1 MKRHLIKLMTIGA
14 VATMMLASCNKNENG
29 TADANVPENGFRAT
43 IEQPT
48 GNNGSSRT
56 HINPDWAN
64 DANTDVLWTADDQ
77 IKVANNGGAE
87 GCDILTYQLTNGENT
102 SSGTFY
108 TGEAHDDF
116 FTPNYVAAYP
126 AEQVTDINGT
136 TVTFNVPATQTY
148 KANSFGEGT
157 MPMVASST
165 TQSLAFKNVFGGIC
179 FPLTGNGV
187 VDHIVLTGGTS
198 DHLSGEFSVDSETGV
213 PTYQSGG
220 GNSVTLDCSAP
231 TVTLDATTPTYF
243 CIMVPPT
250 TLASGFSIEVV
261 DNAGGSKTLSTTA
274 NPNIT
279 RSNISKVNTNL
290 WADNIPQGAISGLF
304 SVSAT
309 QQVYFSQG
317 NLQYQASTSTWRF
330 AENQYDYVGNA
341 DNGTVYEGETKC
353 NNALIAED
361 YTGWIDLFGWG
372 TSGWNSGANEYMP
385 YSTSGTSTDYYLGGV
400 ITNNLTGDYAK
411 ADWGVYHSS
420 TTAGN
425 GGIVS
430 NGNGGAWRTL
440 AKDEWDYLVNLRSA
454 NTVNGMPDARY
465 AKATVNNVA
474 GLILFPDSYIHPDGV
489 TQPTNVNTANADF
502 TVNNYDGDAWTSME
516 DAGCV
521 FLPAAGYRNGTK
533 VNTAGSTGHYWST
546 STRTTASSFVHMLLI
561 TSSAVNS
568 DSFSAR
574 FIGSSVRLVC
584 PAE

>member
-1 MKRHLIKLMTIGA
+1 MTIGA

-220 GNSVTLDCSAP
+220 GNSVTLDCSAT

-250 TLASGFSIEVV
+250 MLASGFSIEVV

-279 RSNISKVNTNL
+279 RSNIRKVNSNL
-290 WADNIPQGAISGLF
+290 TVEVVAPAGALGGTF
-304 SVSAT
+304 SVSDNLK
-309 QQVYFSQG
+309 VHFSQG
-317 NLQYQASTSTWRF
+317 NLKYSNGTWSF
-330 AENQYDYVGNA
+330 HENQYDLCFTANGYVSSS
-341 DNGTVYEGETKC
+341 Y
-353 NNALIAED
+353 AED
-361 YTGWIDLFGWG
+361 GTFDLFGWG
-372 TSGWNSGANEYMP
+372 TSGWNSGANAYLP
-385 YSTSGTSTDYYLGGV
+385 YSTSTTASDYRPGGAY
-400 ITNNLTGDYAK
+400 TNCLTGGYAK
-411 ADWGVYHSS
+411 ADWGVYNAIS
-420 TTAGN
+420 N
-425 GGIVS
+425 GG
-430 NGNGGAWRTL
+430 NAAGQWRTL
-440 AKDEWDYLVNLRSA
+440 TKNEWMYLFDTRETGH
-454 NTVNGMPDARY
+454 TVNSTENARY
-465 AKATVNNVA
+465 TEATINTDGTSVN
-474 GLILFPDSYIHPDGV
+474 GIILFPDNYIE
-489 TQPTNVNTANADF
+489 PTNTNGITFGTINGTSEWGTQCTTAGWETLEA
-502 TVNNYDGDAWTSME
+502 
-516 DAGCV
+516 AGCV
-521 FLPAAGYRNGTK
+521 FLPAAGYR
-533 VNTAGSTGHYWST
+533 TGISVEEVGVSGRYWS
-546 STRTTASSFVHMLLI
+546 STNFV
-561 TSSAVNS
+561 SAAHNLRFES
-568 DSFSAR
+568 DFVQSDAKR
-574 FIGSSVRLVC
+574 VRHTGVSVRLVC